1 MKTIGLIGGLSWQSS
16 IEYYRIINQQVS
28 DRLGGLHSGKIVLV
42 SLDFAEIEALQ
53 VQERWQDVSGEMV
66 SAAQRVESG
75 GADFLLICTNTLHMF
90 ADEVQAAVSIPL
102 LHIADATAYAVQA
115 AGLTS
120 VALLG
125 TRYTMEADFYTD
137 RLRGLHRLN
146 VLIPNDQDR
155 RIIDHVIYNELV
167 LGKFNSESKDEY
179 IRIIEGQVESGAEG
193 VILGCTEIGLL
204 VNESH
209 INVPV
214 FDTARIHAQQAVELS
229 LS

>member
-28 DRLGGLHSGKIVLV
+28 DRLGGFHSGKIVLV
-42 SLDFAEIEALQ
+42 SLDFAEIEAMQ
-53 VQERWQDVSGEMV
+53 EQERWQDVSAELV
-66 SAAQRVESG
+66 TAAKRVEAG
-75 GADFLLICTNTLHMF
+75 GADFLLICTNTMHMF
-90 ADEVQAAVSIPL
+90 AEEIQEAVSIPL
-102 LHIADATAYAVQA
+102 LHIVDATANAVQA

-125 TRYTMEADFYTD
+125 TRYTMEADFYTK
-137 RLRGLHRLN
+137 RLRNLHSLN
-146 VLIPNDQDR
+146 VLIPNKQDR
-155 RIIDHVIYNELV
+155 RIIDRVIYNELV
-167 LGKFNSESKDEY
+167 LGEFNPESKDDY
-179 IRIIEGQVESGAEG
+179 LRIIEGLVESGADG

-209 INVPV
+209 LNVPV
-214 FDTARIHAQQAVELS
+214 FDTARIHALQAVELS

>member
-167 LGKFNSESKDEY
+167 LGKFNPESKDEY